1 MEDVKLFVSLVSCQC
16 NKSLNRSF
24 NNLAQSRAEN
34 QLDNFFT
41 KERLNYFSDKGEWQG
56 KELWDLTLQR
66 KEENRDKW
74 GISPNKQG
82 HAKYL

>member
-1 MEDVKLFVSLVSCQC
+1 MKKVLRRIQFFGFILFVSLVSCQR

-56 KELWDLTLQR
+56 KERWDLTLQR
-66 KEENRDKW
+66 KERNMKR
-74 GISPNKQG
+74 
-82 HAKYL
+82 A